1 MPSEEKPSG
10 CSQPQSQQAHGDASE
25 SPETQLAAERHQP
38 ALPNQ
43 LRGHNRSMSLL
54 VASRGIDP
62 ELDRAGF
69 MAKAISSVRRRK

>member
-25 SPETQLAAERHQP
+25 SPETQLAVERHQP
-38 ALPNQ
+38 PLPDQ
-43 LRGHNRSMSLL
+43 LRRHDRAMSLL

-62 ELDRAGF
+62 ELDPAGF
-69 MAKAISSVRRRK
+69 VAKAIRSVRRRK